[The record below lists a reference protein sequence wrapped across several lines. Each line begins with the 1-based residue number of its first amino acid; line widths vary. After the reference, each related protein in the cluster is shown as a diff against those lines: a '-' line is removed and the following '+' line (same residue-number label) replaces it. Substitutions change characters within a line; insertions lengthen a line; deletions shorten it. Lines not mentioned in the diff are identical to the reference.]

1 MAWDDSATSKVAR
14 QTLVDRL
21 LASYTPSDHHGISLV
36 DHAVVGNV
44 LYTVLEHPHGHTFI
58 RQHLMQAPRQG
69 DPSRWE
75 YHIRDEGTP
84 DIPLQCPP
92 ALLAQ
97 STAPGEIA
105 AQWREAT
112 RAAREDVAARKR
124 KIKKLRK
131 GERLAALD
139 ASEVIFVRAFTAS
152 LFIGRA
158 PDDTEEE
165 EYEYHWEDID
175 LLASPLPDE

>member
-1 MAWDDSATSKVAR
+1 MAWDDSGTPKVAR

-21 LASYTPSDHHGISLV
+21 LAGYTPSDSHGISLV

-58 RQHLMQAPRQG
+58 RQHLMQAPRNG

-84 DIPLQCPP
+84 DIPLQCPEE
-92 ALLAQ
+92 LLEQ

-105 AQWREAT
+105 AQWRADT
-112 RAAREDVAARKR
+112 RAARDAAAARKR
-124 KIKKLRK
+124 KIKKLKK
-131 GERLAALD
+131 GELLTALD
-139 ASEVIFVRAFTAS
+139 GSQVIFVRAFTAS

-158 PDDTEEE
+158 PEDGEDD
-165 EYEYHWEDID
+165 EYEYHWQDIA
-175 LLASPLPDE
+175 L